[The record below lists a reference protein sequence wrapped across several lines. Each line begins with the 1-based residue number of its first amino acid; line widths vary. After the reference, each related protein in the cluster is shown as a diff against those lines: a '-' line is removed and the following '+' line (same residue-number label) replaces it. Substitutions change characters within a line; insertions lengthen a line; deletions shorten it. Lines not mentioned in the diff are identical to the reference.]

1 MVLQRVSGHLYLA
14 SQGKRSN
21 ALQPPG
27 SHYAVQSNGNV
38 TRGILSILSE
48 LPIINVNADD
58 LPALV
63 NDPGD
68 NNFALPTNISSDNFI
83 QLLTSEGYTLSMPS
97 PALIYIVVTGHLTTA
112 QTTTQILRNTVRHST
127 IRYWISTF
135 LLTIPWL
142 IFLTD

>member
-1 MVLQRVSGHLYLA
+1 MLSL
-14 SQGKRSN
+14 
-21 ALQPPG
+21 
-27 SHYAVQSNGNV
+27 SNGNV

-48 LPIINVNADD
+48 LPIISVNADD

-68 NNFALPTNISSDNFI
+68 NSFTLPTNISSDNFI
-83 QLLTSEGYTLSMPS
+83 QLLTSERYTSSMPS
-97 PALIYIVVTGHLTTA
+97 PALIYIVVTGHLTIA

-135 LLTIPWL
+135 L
-142 IFLTD
+142 